1 MFKNKFLFNHIL
13 ELLFDFDNIFTQFNI
28 LFLQGKNFLHQ
39 FLWIF
44 MMNQRF
50 MIICETLAFLQFILL
65 FIFDC
70 LTLFRLSGKE
80 LLIRSLF
87 MSLFLA
93 VVQCRKQ
100 LVDYFSLLIELVIDL
115 ANKIDSLALQQSALF
130 STSSHNITVKIE
142 DIMFTIILIQ
152 CL

>member
-1 MFKNKFLFNHIL
+1 
-13 ELLFDFDNIFTQFNI
+13 
-28 LFLQGKNFLHQ
+28 
-39 FLWIF
+39 
-44 MMNQRF
+44 
-50 MIICETLAFLQFILL
+50 
-65 FIFDC
+65 
-70 LTLFRLSGKE
+70 
-80 LLIRSLF
+80 